1 MSRMEYAVRFNEIHP
16 GAAYINRTDSNVQE
30 QVLQVKSEYPNHHLI
45 LRTMNDVNIEDYIN
59 SGFIEFRR
67 TYEQDIETDDL
78 IEFVSAYKYNDAFIT
93 FSLDDALI
101 KKSYEVYQQTHK
113 ANPVKEM
120 SLEEWKTHLIP
131 DLDYDH
137 SIVIKDKEMI
147 VAYLLMYDAGDSS
160 KDIGYIYYR
169 DNESKE
175 KLYSML
181 YMKLIRLKELS
192 IKEISLE
199 VDNTD
204 RYAYD
209 FFESIL
215 IHSDTYMRTLIL
227 SEQVEGITIKP
238 IDMTQ
243 VVYLY
248 EWSKDREF
256 CISNDWPQEQSIQ
269 DISKWWS
276 NVINTQSDSFQRQTI
291 YYKNL
296 MIGYYDIVHYDD
308 NIIELGIAIGE
319 RKAREVGLGSL
330 IFSKITQ
337 EISYRY
343 PNKNIVGITRHS
355 NLPAQRMMI
364 KSGYVRQNDLRETK
378 AGELTFSYVT

>member
-1 MSRMEYAVRFNEIHP
+1 
-16 GAAYINRTDSNVQE
+16 
-30 QVLQVKSEYPNHHLI
+30 
-45 LRTMNDVNIEDYIN
+45 
-59 SGFIEFRR
+59 
-67 TYEQDIETDDL
+67 
-78 IEFVSAYKYNDAFIT
+78 
-93 FSLDDALI
+93 
-101 KKSYEVYQQTHK
+101 
-113 ANPVKEM
+113 
-120 SLEEWKTHLIP
+120 
-131 DLDYDH
+131 
-137 SIVIKDKEMI
+137 MI

-169 DNESKE
+169 DNKSKE

-248 EWSKDREF
+248 EWSKDRKF

-319 RKAREVGLGSL
+319 RNAREVGLGSL